1 MKKGKDFKII
11 NVAKVA
17 GTIRK
22 DRSFKFADKPAYN
35 VVNIVVPFLGEFHI
49 FKNSDKEFYLIESEN
64 VKQTKK
70 SFFAKRKVSIVSNGQ
85 KRLNVREMF
94 VPGDFVTFW
103 YNEKQNVWFLTK
115 ATDEEVQNYS
125 AKSQIPGMV
134 SKDGN
139 MLYLGAKII
148 KKLQA
153 NGNEIVCR
161 LSVKDKCFM
170 DIFSVS
176 KEEAKNI
183 PYLSDISR
191 RFDFPTLEES
201 SFVYRTRFNNS
212 RIYLPAAF
220 FDTGKLEKGK
230 TLSFY
235 PMSDRNG
242 YCVDVDPVICEVCGR
257 LIQRR
262 TEVVKTIDV
271 SKKEKE
277 AALIVKNEISSTING
292 AEAGM
297 YLNSSIQ
304 KVFNLFAQTAELM
317 EENKL
322 LIEQLMDS
330 EK

>member
-1 MKKGKDFKII
+1 M
-11 NVAKVA
+11 
-17 GTIRK
+17 
-22 DRSFKFADKPAYN
+22 
-35 VVNIVVPFLGEFHI
+35 PFLGEFHI
-49 FKNSDKEFYLIESEN
+49 FKNSDEEFYLIESGK

-70 SFFAKRKVSIVSNGQ
+70 NFFAQRKVLIASNGQ
-85 KRLNVREMF
+85 KKLNVRGMF
-94 VPGDFVTFW
+94 TPGDFITFW

-115 ATDEEVQNYS
+115 STDEEVQNYS
-125 AKSQIPGMV
+125 ASQVPGMV

-153 NGNEIVCR
+153 NENEIVCR

-183 PYLSDISR
+183 PYLSDITR
-191 RFDFPTLEES
+191 KFDFPALEES
-201 SFVYRTRFNNS
+201 SFTYRTSFNNS
-212 RIYLPAAF
+212 HIYLPAAF

-235 PMSDRNG
+235 PMLDRNG

-257 LIQRR
+257 PIQRR

-277 AALIVKNEISSTING
+277 AALIVRNEISSTING

-297 YLNSSIQ
+297 YLNSSAQ
-304 KVFNLFAQTAELM
+304 KVFNLFEQAARLM

-322 LIEQLMDS
+322 LIEQLMGS
-330 EK
+330 EN

>member
-22 DRSFKFADKPAYN
+22 DRSFKFTDKPAYN
-35 VVNIVVPFLGEFHI
+35 VVNITVPFLGEFHI
-49 FKNSDKEFYLIESEN
+49 FKNSDEEFYLIESGK

-70 SFFAKRKVSIVSNGQ
+70 NFFAQRKVLIASNGQ
-85 KRLNVREMF
+85 KKLNVRGMF
-94 VPGDFVTFW
+94 TPGDFITFW

-115 ATDEEVQNYS
+115 STDEEVQNYS
-125 AKSQIPGMV
+125 ASQVPGMV

-153 NGNEIVCR
+153 NENEIVCR

-183 PYLSDISR
+183 PYLSDITR
-191 RFDFPTLEES
+191 KFDFPALEES
-201 SFVYRTRFNNS
+201 SFTYRTSFNNS
-212 RIYLPAAF
+212 HIYLPAAF

-235 PMSDRNG
+235 PMLDRNG

-257 LIQRR
+257 PIQRR
-262 TEVVKTIDV
+262 TEVVKMIDV

-277 AALIVKNEISSTING
+277 AALIVRNEISSTING

-297 YLNSSIQ
+297 FLNSSAQ
-304 KVFNLFAQTAELM
+304 KVFNLFAQAARLM

-322 LIEQLMDS
+322 LIEQLMSS